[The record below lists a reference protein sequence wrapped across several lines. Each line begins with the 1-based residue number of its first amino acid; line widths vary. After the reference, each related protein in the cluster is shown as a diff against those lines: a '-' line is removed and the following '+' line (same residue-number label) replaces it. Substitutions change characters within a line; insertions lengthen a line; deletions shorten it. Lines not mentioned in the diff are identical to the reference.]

1 MTLLQIHEPGQTPNP
16 HEDEDDIA
24 VGIDLGTTNSLVAL
38 SDGQQPQVIS
48 DSEGNKIHPSV
59 VQFLEN
65 GEISTGSVDG
75 TKNGQIISSI
85 KRLMGRGVEDLK
97 KTSNTLPF
105 EVVQGNGMVRIKIGE
120 KELTPVEISAEILK
134 SLKKIAE
141 NAVGKDV
148 SKAVITVPAYFDDSA
163 RTATKDAAK
172 LAGLQVLRLINEP
185 TAAALAY
192 GLDKEAEGTY
202 AIYDLGGGT
211 FDITILKME
220 KGVFQ
225 VLSTGGSTAIGGDD
239 FDREIAE
246 IFLWQYKAKNDK
258 ATSLKPEEL
267 RKILKVSRKAKEHL
281 SDNDSGSFDIEIEGD
296 RFSAEINKSDFE
308 RVAMP
313 YADATI
319 ELCKQA
325 LDDAD
330 LTEKDIDGVVLVG
343 GSTRVPLIREKIT
356 QYFGNDPLSDINPDE
371 VVACGAALQAEGLT
385 KGSDNLLLDVLPL
398 SLGVETMGG
407 IVEKIIHRNTPI
419 PVAKA
424 QEFTTYKDNQTGM
437 PIHVVQ
443 GEREMVEQNRS
454 LAKFELKGIPPMV
467 AGAARV
473 KVTFTVDADG
483 LLTVSAAEEF
493 TGEVQHV
500 EVKPSYGLT
509 DDEIKEMLYAS
520 MANAKDDMEARLLA
534 EAKVEA
540 EGTIASVEAALE
552 QDGGLLDI
560 DSRAK
565 IDSALQVLKSSN
577 GRESRDAI
585 NEAREELEKVSE
597 GFAEKRM
604 DLYIG
609 EALKGKEV

>member
-16 HEDEDDIA
+16 HEGDEDIA
-24 VGIDLGTTNSLVAL
+24 VGIDLGTTNSLVSI
-38 SDGQQPQVIS
+38 SDGQK
-48 DSEGNKIHPSV
+48 SEIITDKNGNKIHPSI
-59 VQFLEN
+59 VQYLSN
-65 GEISTGSVDG
+65 GDIATGHIDNSA
-75 TKNGQIISSI
+75 NGQIISSI
-85 KRLMGRGVEDLK
+85 KRLMGRGEDDLK

-105 EVVQGNGMVRIKIGE
+105 EVVQGEGMVRLKIGN

-141 NAVGKDV
+141 DALGKDV
-148 SKAVITVPAYFDDSA
+148 KRAVITVPAYFDDSA
-163 RTATKDAAK
+163 RAATKDAAK
-172 LAGLQVLRLINEP
+172 LAGLHVLRLINEP

-246 IFLWQYKAKNDK
+246 IFLWQYKAKNEK
-258 ATSLKPEEL
+258 ATDLSSEEL
-267 RKILKVSRKAKEHL
+267 RKILKISRKAKEQL
-281 SDNDSGSFDIEIEGD
+281 TDSDEGKFDIEIEGES
-296 RFSAEINKSDFE
+296 FEASISKSEFDK
-308 RVAMP
+308 VASP

-325 LDDAD
+325 LDDAG
-330 LTEKDIDGVVLVG
+330 LSEKDIDGVVLVG
-343 GSTRVPLIREKIT
+343 GSTRVPLIREKINEF
-356 QYFGNDPLSDINPDE
+356 FGKTPLADINPDE
-371 VVACGAALQAEGLT
+371 VVAAGAALQAEGLT

-398 SLGVETMGG
+398 SLGIETMGG

-443 GEREMVEQNRS
+443 GEREMVNQNRS

-483 LLTVSAAEEF
+483 LLTVSAKEEF
-493 TGEVQHV
+493 TEEEQHV

-509 DDEIKEMLYAS
+509 DEEVKEMLYAS
-520 MANAKDDMEARLLA
+520 MANAKDDMESRLLA
-534 EAKVEA
+534 EAKIEA
-540 EGTIASVEAALE
+540 KGTIESVKAALE
-552 QDGGLLDI
+552 KDGSLLEA
-560 DSRAK
+560 SESEK
-565 IDSALQVLKSSN
+565 INKALEVLN
-577 GRESRDAI
+577 ESLEGDKRDAV
-585 NEAREELEKVSE
+585 NDAREALEKATE
-597 GFAEKRM
+597 KFAEQRM
-604 DLYIG
+604 DIYIG
-609 EALKGKEV
+609 DALKGKKV

>member
-16 HEDEDDIA
+16 HEGEDDIA

-38 SDGQQPQVIS
+38 SDGQKPQVIS
-48 DSEGNKIHPSV
+48 DKDGNKIHPSV

-65 GEISTGSVDG
+65 GDVHTGYVDALG
-75 TKNGQIISSI
+75 EGQIISSI

-105 EVVQGNGMVRIKIGE
+105 EVVQGEGMRIKVGE
-120 KELTPVEISAEILK
+120 KQLTPVEISAEILK
-134 SLKKIAE
+134 SLKEIAE

-148 SKAVITVPAYFDDSA
+148 NKAVITVPAYFDDSA
-163 RTATKDAAK
+163 RAATKDAAK

-246 IFLWQYKAKNDK
+246 IFLWQYKAKSDK
-258 ATSLKPEEL
+258 ATELEPEEL
-267 RKILKVSRKAKEHL
+267 RKILKVARKAKEHL
-281 SDNDSGSFDIEIEGD
+281 TDSDSGEFDIEIEKGE
-296 RFSAEINKSDFE
+296 FKANITKSDFE

-319 ELCKQA
+319 ELCKLA
-325 LDDAD
+325 LDDAG
-330 LTEKDIDGVVLVG
+330 LSEKDIDGIVLVG
-343 GSTRVPLIREKIT
+343 GSTRVPLIREKIEE
-356 QYFGNDPLSDINPDE
+356 YFGKKPLADINPDE
-371 VVACGAALQAEGLT
+371 VVAAGAALQAEGLT
-385 KGSDNLLLDVLPL
+385 RGSDNLLLDVLPL
-398 SLGVETMGG
+398 SLGIETMGG

-443 GEREMVEQNRS
+443 GEREMVNQNRS
-454 LAKFELKGIPPMV
+454 LAKFEVKGIPPMV
-467 AGAARV
+467 AGAARI

-483 LLTVSAAEEF
+483 LLTVSAVEEF
-493 TGEVQHV
+493 TGEEQQV
-500 EVKPSYGLT
+500 EVKPSYGLS
-509 DDEIKEMLYAS
+509 DEEIKEMLYAS
-520 MANAKDDMEARLLA
+520 MANARGDMEQRLFA

-540 EGTIASVEAALE
+540 EGAIASVEAALAK
-552 QDGGLLDI
+552 DGDLLDK
-560 DSRAK
+560 DGKYK
-565 IDSALQVLKSSN
+565 ISSALEGLRGSIKGN
-577 GRESRDAI
+577 SRDAV
-585 NEAREELEKVSE
+585 NEAREALEKASE
-597 GFAEKRM
+597 EFAEKRM